1 MKLHRI
7 AKAAV
12 SSKHLPNTDPALHRK
27 ALSQQAAA
35 PLVCPQAAPEPCGV
49 WGLPGVAMQPLS
61 HTSCQP
67 PRAAGTRCVAGSS

>member
-1 MKLHRI
+1 MKLHGI

-12 SSKHLPNTDPALHRK
+12 SSKHLPNTNPVLHRK

-35 PLVCPQAAPEPCGV
+35 PPVCPQAAPEPCGV
-49 WGLPGVAMQPLS
+49 RGLPGVAMQPLS
-61 HTSCQP
+61 HTRQP